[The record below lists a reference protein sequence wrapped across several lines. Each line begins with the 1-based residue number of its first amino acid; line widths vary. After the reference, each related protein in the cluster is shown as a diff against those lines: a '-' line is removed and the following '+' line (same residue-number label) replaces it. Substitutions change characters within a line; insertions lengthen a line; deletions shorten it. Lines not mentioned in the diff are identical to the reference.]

1 MGFWG
6 IQFCS
11 KTHVLLYLGIL
22 TSWDDD
28 PGCDEFG
35 FVTWTGGEI
44 SFWMSKPQPSGCG
57 LGKMLRSRIPLHPKK
72 CNIITSVASFRAK
85 LFLFLKQLG
94 LRNPTTGV
102 TGTKGCEIR
111 TFASAFQLQ
120 GLRQ

>member
-35 FVTWTGGEI
+35 FVTWTGAEI

-57 LGKMLRSRIPLHPKK
+57 PGKMLRSRIPLHPK
-72 CNIITSVASFRAK
+72 
-85 LFLFLKQLG
+85 
-94 LRNPTTGV
+94 
-102 TGTKGCEIR
+102 
-111 TFASAFQLQ
+111 
-120 GLRQ
+120 